1 MDFMQIFAMLLG
13 GGLISFIQF
22 MITRNDAKAKKIDNV
37 INQIDDIKKSQL
49 KAEKDIV
56 RSQLLVLMSDYPE
69 NQPEIMEAMK
79 HYHVDLNGNWY
90 LTSLFKKWCEKND
103 IDKPKWLD

>member
-37 INQIDDIKKSQL
+37 INLIADIKKSQL

-103 IDKPKWLD
+103 IEKPKWLD

>member
-1 MDFMQIFAMLLG
+1 MLNTNGYKEYGTNGINRKWWIKNWREVLYWSAYFDYQIA
-13 GGLISFIQF
+13 
-22 MITRNDAKAKKIDNV
+22 
-37 INQIDDIKKSQL
+37 DIKKSQL

-69 NQPEIMEAMK
+69 NQPEIMETMK

-90 LTSLFKKWCEKND
+90 STSLFKKWCDKND
-103 IDKPKWLD
+103 IDIPKWLD

>member
-1 MDFMQIFAMLLG
+1 MQILAMLLG

-37 INQIDDIKKSQL
+37 INQIADIKKSQL

-69 NQPEIMEAMK
+69 NQPEIMETMK

-90 LTSLFKKWCEKND
+90 LTSIFKKWCDKND
-103 IDKPKWLD
+103 IEKPKWLD

>member
-1 MDFMQIFAMLLG
+1 MDFMQILAMLLG
-13 GGLISFIQF
+13 GGLISFVQF
-22 MITRNDAKAKKIDNV
+22 MITRNDAKVKKIDNV

-69 NQPEIMEAMK
+69 NQPEIMETMK

-90 LTSLFKKWCEKND
+90 LTPLFKKWCEKND
-103 IDKPKWLD
+103 IDIPKWLD

>member
-1 MDFMQIFAMLLG
+1 MDFMQILAMLLG

-37 INQIDDIKKSQL
+37 INQIADIKKSQL

-69 NQPEIMEAMK
+69 NQPEIMETMK

-90 LTSLFKKWCEKND
+90 LTSIFKKWCEKND
-103 IDKPKWLD
+103 IEKPKWLD